1 MLERV
6 VLLCVGGN
14 GNMTRF
20 LTSCCLSCLLGAVEG
35 EYGRPGPIRVFTHFS
50 ASKICHSIRTE
61 STESPITLER
71 QQMDPRMLA
80 QRAQGQMQANVQ
92 AVQDCTREL
101 FAWEEV
107 MAAKDEALRQRKFR
121 RERGEEDATDVREQ
135 GNVFYRD
142 GNFEAALA
150 CYTRSLTL
158 DRCVFFFTPR
168 GGGGGGGGQ

>member
-1 MLERV
+1 
-6 VLLCVGGN
+6 
-14 GNMTRF
+14 
-20 LTSCCLSCLLGAVEG
+20 
-35 EYGRPGPIRVFTHFS
+35 
-50 ASKICHSIRTE
+50 
-61 STESPITLER
+61 
-71 QQMDPRMLA
+71 MDPRMLA

-168 GGGGGGGGQ
+168 GGGGGGGGRGKKEKGGRQEKKI